1 MSDRVPEAPKPFD
14 TLRSVPRQ
22 APTLV
27 EVARAAGVSTAT
39 ASRALSNY
47 GRIKESTREAVKLA
61 AETLGYRPNEVARSM
76 ITGRTRSIGVI
87 CGDVHIPFFAGVVR
101 GITDVARGRGYTVLI
116 TNSDEDWDT
125 EVESLGILQ
134 SSRVDGVI
142 VSPSDA
148 HRIDHLRAWADGGRP
163 LVMVDRA
170 SSLLVTDA
178 VVIDGP
184 TAIEAAVTRL
194 FDLGHERVAI
204 VGEFSPD
211 SEVERLFAAL
221 DAEQDAVN
229 AFDFS
234 PSISRL
240 IGYIRAHRERG
251 LPLDQSLIV
260 RSGAYSID
268 AAQHATDAML
278 GGAHAPSAIVTT
290 DNSMSLGAYRAVR
303 ASGLKVPEEL
313 SFIGFDN
320 QDWTEFAAP
329 GISVIDQPSYAMGQ
343 EAARML
349 LARIDGESGAPRT
362 ITEPAIFIE
371 RGSVAARA

>member
-1 MSDRVPEAPKPFD
+1 MS
-14 TLRSVPRQ
+14 RQ

-39 ASRALSNY
+39 AARALGNY
-47 GRIKESTREAVKLA
+47 GRVKDSTREAVKLA
-61 AETLGYRPNEVARSM
+61 AERLNYRPNELARSM

-116 TNSDEDWDT
+116 TNSDEDWET
-125 EVESLGILQ
+125 EVESLGILE
-134 SSRVDGVI
+134 SSRVDGI
-142 VSPSDA
+142 IISPSDPN
-148 HRIDHLRAWADGGRP
+148 RVDHLRHWGEGGRP

-170 SSLLVTDA
+170 SARFETDA

-184 TAIEAAVTRL
+184 TAIEAAVIRL

-211 SEVERLFAAL
+211 SEVDRLFEAL
-221 DAEQDAVN
+221 GSEVDGVG

-234 PSISRL
+234 PSITRL
-240 IGYIRAHRERG
+240 IGYVRAHRTRG
-251 LPLDQSLIV
+251 IPLDESLIV

-268 AAQHATDAML
+268 AAERATTALLAGDA
-278 GGAHAPSAIVTT
+278 APTAIVTT

-303 ASGLKVPEEL
+303 SAGLRVPEEL

-343 EAARML
+343 AAARML
-349 LARIDGESGAPRT
+349 LDRVDGMDAPARIL
-362 ITEPAIFIE
+362 TEPATFIE
-371 RGSVAARA
+371 RGSVAPRG

>member
-1 MSDRVPEAPKPFD
+1 MTEPSPESSRVFGS
-14 TLRSVPRQ
+14 LRGVPRQ

-39 ASRALSNY
+39 AARALGNY
-47 GRIKESTREAVKLA
+47 GRVKESTREAVKLA
-61 AETLGYRPNEVARSM
+61 AETLNYRPNELARSM

-116 TNSDEDWDT
+116 TNSDEDWET

-134 SSRVDGVI
+134 SSRVDGI
-142 VSPSDA
+142 IISPSDPN
-148 HRIDHLRAWADGGRP
+148 RVDHLKRWGESGRP

-170 SSLLVTDA
+170 SARFATDA

-184 TAIEAAVTRL
+184 TAVEAAVTRL

-211 SEVERLFAAL
+211 SEVDRLFEAL
-221 DAEQDAVN
+221 GADVDVVD

-234 PSISRL
+234 PSITRL
-240 IGYIRAHRERG
+240 IGYVRAHRRRG
-251 LPLDQSLIV
+251 LPLDDALIV

-268 AAQHATDAML
+268 AAEEATAAAL
-278 GGAHAPSAIVTT
+278 RSPAAPTAIVTT

-303 ASGLKVPEEL
+303 DSGLRVPDEL

-329 GISVIDQPSYAMGQ
+329 GISVIDQPAYSMGQ

-349 LARIDGESGAPRT
+349 LERIDGMAAEPR
-362 ITEPAIFIE
+362 IVTEPATFID
-371 RGSVAARA
+371 RGSVAPVS